1 MKKYFNLKRYKELLE
16 LEEKGEISCFN
27 SELVSLCANVERQII
42 YNRKKEYFI
51 VIDNYLNQV
60 IAPDDFQSKIS
71 KMVFQDTRNAD
82 AIIKDFQ
89 KLEVFTLATD
99 LEQFYNLVIQYF
111 FKLSKK

>member
-1 MKKYFNLKRYKELLE
+1 
-16 LEEKGEISCFN
+16 
-27 SELVSLCANVERQII
+27 
-42 YNRKKEYFI
+42 
-51 VIDNYLNQV
+51 
-60 IAPDDFQSKIS
+60 
-71 KMVFQDTRNAD
+71 MVFQDTRNAD